1 MKKRTDFVTNS
12 SSSSFVIAKKDACT
26 IDEIREAL
34 MQKKQ
39 QVIYLLQSF
48 DMDTDDGSIHMFIEE
63 MAYKL
68 YHTPTGLKLDDWV
81 VSAETYGND
90 DDEYG
95 CFMYEYGGSIETE
108 NFKVG

>member
-34 MQKKQ
+34 MKKKQ

-48 DMDTDDGSIHMFIEE
+48 DMDTDDSSIHMFIEE
-63 MAYKL
+63 MACQL
-68 YHTPTGLKLDDWV
+68 PT
-81 VSAETYGND
+81 T
-90 DDEYG
+90 
-95 CFMYEYGGSIETE
+95 
-108 NFKVG
+108 